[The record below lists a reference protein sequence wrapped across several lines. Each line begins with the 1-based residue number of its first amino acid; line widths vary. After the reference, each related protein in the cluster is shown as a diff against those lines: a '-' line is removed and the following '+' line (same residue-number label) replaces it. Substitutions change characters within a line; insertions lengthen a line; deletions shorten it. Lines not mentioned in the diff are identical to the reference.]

1 MSKDQPKGKDI
12 KIEAKVST
20 YLEKV
25 MKGQDVGKITGRTEE
40 KSDDG

>member
-1 MSKDQPKGKDI
+1 MSKDPPKGKEI

-25 MKGQDVGKITGRTEE
+25 MKGQDVGKITGQTEE
-40 KSDDG
+40 HGDG